1 MKQIIR
7 TVLPIWQYLTAVL
20 IVIFI
25 VVFGWRDE
33 QRTREQFLRVQC
45 AREPFG
51 VLFNPERRRQ
61 NMVPIPDGWY
71 TRETSVFPVGAFRFG
86 RTLPRYWK
94 TQTWQPD
101 GIAAAVAHVEK
112 IVQADMGS
120 TDSLIQETDRFQNR
134 ADEAVAYD
142 LITRYNYGLST
153 WSCEL
158 TTFYGDTSSTK
169 VLSKAQSDSVLRRWG
184 LTR

>member
-7 TVLPIWQYLTAVL
+7 TVPSIWRYLAAGL
-20 IVIFI
+20 IVVFM

-33 QRTREQFLRVQC
+33 QQTREQFLRVQST
-45 AREPFG
+45 REPYG

-61 NMVPIPDGWY
+61 NMVPLPDSWY

-86 RTLPRYWK
+86 RTLPSYWK
-94 TQTWQPD
+94 TQAWQPD
-101 GIAAAVAHVEK
+101 RTVAVVAHVEK
-112 IVQADMGS
+112 VVQADMGS
-120 TDSLIQETDRFQNR
+120 TDSLIQEIDRFQNR

-142 LITRYNYGLST
+142 LITRYNYKLST

-158 TTFYGDTSSTK
+158 TTFYGDTRSSK
-169 VLSKAQSDSVLRRWG
+169 ILSKAQSDSVLRHWG